1 HQIRVIFSL
10 LCRTIVVKRL
20 KLTPEKRSGG
30 ILRSQVDFPPFSGV
44 SEWYRTAVQTAPG
57 RDCRERNV
65 TPPHQGDGRTVQ
77 VGIQPPRTSPP
88 DVRVKLTTCCFISCV
103 MRRSRFQTRLF
114 AITSFSHVRYQ

>member
-1 HQIRVIFSL
+1 TFTSHQKIIRISTEYLVQNRHQIRVIFSL

-77 VGIQPPRTSPP
+77 VGI
-88 DVRVKLTTCCFISCV
+88 
-103 MRRSRFQTRLF
+103 
-114 AITSFSHVRYQ
+114 